1 MEVETLEE
9 ETSYRFEEVISVRR
23 VVVLFMWADSDWV
36 VERSIGV
43 FGGGRDNFGRGADTG
58 RFKIKSETTRMVAIM
73 AEDRV
78 ADDLVETRV
87 IGRCRR
93 RRRRRVNR
101 NGDLSHK
108 CHGKMIDGV
117 VRRTKGGDTLTGC
130 SSRGGGR
137 LLGRSGAAIRR
148 LTSMRVGHGRHGGRE
163 KYGDGRRRRGKGWDI
178 CEKVRGERRK
188 RGKKGR
194 EKISS

>member
-1 MEVETLEE
+1 VEVETLEE

-23 VVVLFMWADSDWV
+23 VVVLFMWADGDWV

-58 RFKIKSETTRMVAIM
+58 WFKVKSETTRMVAIM

-93 RRRRRVNR
+93 RRRRRVNG

-117 VRRTKGGDTLTGC
+117 VRRTKGGDALTGFP
-130 SSRGGGR
+130 SRGGGR
-137 LLGRSGAAIRR
+137 LLGRSGASRCFGAAFFSSLDRAIY
-148 LTSMRVGHGRHGGRE
+148 LIIIKLGIV
-163 KYGDGRRRRGKGWDI
+163 
-178 CEKVRGERRK
+178 
-188 RGKKGR
+188 
-194 EKISS
+194 KIITAFYTRCLCLAP